1 MIKECEEEID
11 DVTRKRCDDDTAR
24 LNGLV
29 SFDYCSESEM
39 CVRRRGGVEGGAR
52 ASERQLFGLAAMT
65 LSYFNSLFLSS
76 F

>member
-29 SFDYCSESEM
+29 SFDYCSEM

-52 ASERQLFGLAAMT
+52 ASQGGVLEHSAMRQ
-65 LSYFNSLFLSS
+65 
-76 F
+76 